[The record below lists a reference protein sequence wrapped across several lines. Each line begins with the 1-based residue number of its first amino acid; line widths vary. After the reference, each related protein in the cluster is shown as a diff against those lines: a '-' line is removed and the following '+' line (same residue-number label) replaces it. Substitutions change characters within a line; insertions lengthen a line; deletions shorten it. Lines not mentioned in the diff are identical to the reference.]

1 MLQLHKWLTVIGP
14 GVCATPKAATC
25 VITNNP
31 AMSKDRWR
39 VLVCVDVY
47 IISARCIDIRPPRRC
62 LVPARWSLLR
72 LPRNLCSK
80 LERNP
85 GGLASALC
93 AAEHMPHLH
102 LQRFK
107 NRWPSSSPPTLY
119 TPPVKPI
126 LAGEPAPE
134 PLIQSKS
141 ETSCTS
147 EVHSHVSNV
156 YFYLRHSPLTVT
168 SFLFFFFMTV
178 MLSW

>member
-1 MLQLHKWLTVIGP
+1 MLQLHKWLTVIWP

-31 AMSKDRWR
+31 AMSKGRWC
-39 VLVCVDVY
+39 VLVDVY
-47 IISARCIDIRPPRRC
+47 IISGPCIDIRPPRRC

-72 LPRNLCSK
+72 LPLNLCSK
-80 LERNP
+80 LQRNP

-134 PLIQSKS
+134 LLIQSKS

-147 EVHSHVSNV
+147 EAHSHVSNM
-156 YFYLRHSPLTVT
+156 YFYLCHSPSL
-168 SFLFFFFMTV
+168 
-178 MLSW
+178 